1 MKKLRVRV
9 KGYYREP
16 YKRKTG
22 ILVKGTRVRPH
33 IRLVLDRGAP
43 GRGKK
48 VIPPLEAGELR
59 KHGYRISA
67 PKSVRHKALAA
78 SVREDGYRTT
88 VGRLI
93 ALQVFFKRT
102 KPKYSRIVA
111 RDREWLVKTYG
122 GEW

>member
-1 MKKLRVRV
+1 VVRKLRIRRE
-9 KGYYREP
+9 GYIAR
-16 YKRKTG
+16 RG
-22 ILVKGTRVRPH
+22 GTIYRVRPTVYYRRD
-33 IRLVLDRGAP
+33 IGTP

-48 VIPPLEAGELR
+48 VIPPLEAGELI

-67 PKSVRHKALAA
+67 PKSVRHKALSA